1 MTGSDG
7 REPAVRRRVVV
18 SGQVQGVFFRDSC
31 RREALRR
38 GVSGWVRNCPDGTV
52 EAVFEGPPDGVSA
65 MVAWSRRGPGHA
77 VVDDVQVTEEPP
89 EGADGF
95 RVR

>member
-1 MTGSDG
+1 
-7 REPAVRRRVVV
+7 
-18 SGQVQGVFFRDSC
+18 
-31 RREALRR
+31 
-38 GVSGWVRNCPDGTV
+38 
-52 EAVFEGPPDGVSA
+52 